1 VDKYKFF
8 PVVFWYTVLMALGV
22 VCQCAMSATTD
33 TGVPI
38 FPQAAPVAPVA
49 IRACPDIGAV
59 AELTATVVVAVF
71 KPFATVAT
79 DAVPVSDAVIVPA
92 EKSPLPS
99 LLTIVDAVFA
109 FVAALAASSA
119 EWIFEAEE
127 PSTDTTVVAF
137 PTEVTS
143 PVRFAFVVTVA
154 EFPEHA
160 AAVAAFPLQA
170 AAVVAV
176 VAFPEQA
183 AAVVAVAEFP
193 VQLPELPEQFP
204 VTLPV
209 TLPIRFPVKLLPVIP

>member
-1 VDKYKFF
+1 
-8 PVVFWYTVLMALGV
+8 MALGV
-22 VCQCAMSATTD
+22 VCQCSMSVTTD

-154 EFPEHA
+154 EFPEHEA
-160 AAVAAFPLQA
+160 AVVAVAAFPLQA
-170 AAVVAV
+170 AAVVAVVAV